1 MNGPKLNGW
10 GKLLIICVPLAIAGL
25 IAWGTLR
32 SDMRHAEAALE
43 RKADRTMVEVQYERI
58 LSELGEIRRRL
69 ERLENR
75 R

>member
-1 MNGPKLNGW
+1 MNGLKFNTW
-10 GKLLIICVPLAIAGL
+10 GKLLIVCVPLAIAGF

-32 SDMRHAEAALE
+32 SDMRHAEAALKD
-43 RKADRTMVEVQYERI
+43 KADRAMVESQYERI
-58 LSELGEIRRRL
+58 LSDLGEIKRRL